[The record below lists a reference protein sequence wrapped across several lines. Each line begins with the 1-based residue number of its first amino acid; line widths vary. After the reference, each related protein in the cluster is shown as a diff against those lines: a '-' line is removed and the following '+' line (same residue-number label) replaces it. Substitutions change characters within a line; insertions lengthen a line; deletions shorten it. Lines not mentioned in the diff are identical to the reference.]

1 MLFGFISDLRLRA
14 LPTLK
19 TVVLIKFCSGLVLIG
34 SVTSAQESSSSR
46 IEELTISATRQ
57 PRTIEN
63 IAGTVSLITV
73 ENIEKEMV
81 DDLDD
86 LARFQPGVSM
96 STNCLLYTSPS
107 QRDRG

>member
-1 MLFGFISDLRLRA
+1 MLL
-14 LPTLK
+14 
-19 TVVLIKFCSGLVLIG
+19 G
-34 SVTSAQESSSSR
+34 SASSAQESSSSR

-86 LARFQPGVSM
+86 LARFQPGE
-96 STNCLLYTSPS
+96 CP
-107 QRDRG
+107 